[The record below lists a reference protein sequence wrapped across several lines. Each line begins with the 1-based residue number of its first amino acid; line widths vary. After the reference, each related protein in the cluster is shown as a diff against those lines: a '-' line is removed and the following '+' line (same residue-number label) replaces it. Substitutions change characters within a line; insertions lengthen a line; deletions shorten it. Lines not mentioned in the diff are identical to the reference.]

1 MSEFRCPQCGG
12 SYFGT
17 VNIGKLSE
25 TVVCHCD
32 TNGGSLSMFRPD
44 GTLRKVKEIGKPCGW
59 RGTWQEVRENPVDI
73 PPGVL

>member
-17 VNIGKLSE
+17 VNIGKPSE
-25 TVVCHCD
+25 TAVCHCD

-44 GTLRKVKEIGKPCGW
+44 GTMRKANEICKPCGW
-59 RGTWQEVRENPVDI
+59 RGTREEAFRNEI
-73 PPGVL
+73 ASGVKNG